1 MAPMD
6 DFILALKSYAY
17 GSGWLVISILF
28 AIAGFKLFDKLSPID
43 FKQQIE
49 NQNTAF
55 ALLVGLFL
63 LGLTFGILY
72 LAAHL
77 A

>member
-1 MAPMD
+1 MQ
-6 DFILALKSYAY
+6 DFMLALKSYAY

-28 AIAGFKLFDKLSPID
+28 AIVGFKLFDKLSPID

-49 NQNTAF
+49 NQNVAF
-55 ALLVGLFL
+55 ALMMGLFL
-63 LGLTFGILY
+63 LGLTFGILF

>member
-1 MAPMD
+1 MGTME

-28 AIAGFKLFDKLSPID
+28 AIAGFKLFDKLSPIN
-43 FKQQIE
+43 FQKEIE
-49 NQNTAF
+49 EKNTAF
-55 ALLVGLFL
+55 ALLMGMFL
-63 LGLTFGILY
+63 LGLTFGILF